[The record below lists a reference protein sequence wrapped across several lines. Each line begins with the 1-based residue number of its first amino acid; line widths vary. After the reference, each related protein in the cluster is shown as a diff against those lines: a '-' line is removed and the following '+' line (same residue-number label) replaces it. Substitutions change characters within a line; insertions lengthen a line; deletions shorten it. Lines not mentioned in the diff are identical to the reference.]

1 MNEAGIAEAVA
12 KLTAGKKLVV
22 TTVTTYEIVGGGELK
37 AAKAAKEPKVAK
49 PKGKRGRPKKVK
61 TKIEEAKPKR
71 KAGRP
76 VGSGKKKS
84 KKAPAVK
91 KPKGRPKGTGKKPV
105 AKPKPKPMI
114 VPVPAEVAALINKL
128 GKTKL
133 GQIAKNVKVIKKAYK
148 RNSPIINL
156 CKKVSS
162 STGKAKSEMYGVLKT
177 AIKAL
182 AAGKTVKTE
191 GSATAAPVPATK

>member
-37 AAKAAKEPKVAK
+37 AVKAAKEPKAAK
-49 PKGKRGRPKKVK
+49 PKGKRGRPKKKVE

-76 VGSGKKKS
+76 VGSGKKKL

-91 KPKGRPKGTGKKPV
+91 KPKGRPKGTGKKPAAK
-105 AKPKPKPMI
+105 AKPVI